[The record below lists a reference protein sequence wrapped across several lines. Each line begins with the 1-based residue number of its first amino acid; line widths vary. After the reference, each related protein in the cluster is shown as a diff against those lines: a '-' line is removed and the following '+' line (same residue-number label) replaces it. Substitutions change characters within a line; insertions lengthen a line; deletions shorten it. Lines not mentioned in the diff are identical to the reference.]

1 MFCVQTNKNVWN
13 SKCQFSE
20 VGAQF
25 LFYLDYSYGLFQ
37 QYCYGQTRLA
47 AGVTGKSRRVG
58 AKGQAKGSGV
68 DPPGEDEGKRKGGEE
83 ESDMGARDLE
93 H

>member
-1 MFCVQTNKNVWN
+1 M
-13 SKCQFSE
+13 
-20 VGAQF
+20 
-25 LFYLDYSYGLFQ
+25 
-37 QYCYGQTRLA
+37 A
-47 AGVTGKSRRVG
+47 AGVTGKGRRVG

-68 DPPGEDEGKRKGGEE
+68 DPPGEDDGKRKGGEE